1 MRGDYDN
8 CARKRPFGSR
18 RGNAAV
24 EVALLLPWIVVSFM
38 AVLDFGFSA
47 YALIATQNAARIAA
61 TWGAAS
67 STNFNAL
74 TSSTACSTYALPEF
88 KYAPTP
94 VTACGSSLSAT
105 ASNVNSIGTGS
116 PAGVVL
122 QYEQVSVGYT
132 VNLIAIPGLMPSS
145 ITITRTVSMPVRQ

>member
-1 MRGDYDN
+1 MRGHYDN

-67 STNFNAL
+67 STNQAAL
-74 TSSTACSTYALPEF
+74 TSSVACGTYALPEF
-88 KYAPTP
+88 KFAPTP
-94 VTACGSSLSAT
+94 ITACGSSLSAT
-105 ASNVNSIGTGS
+105 PSSGNIGANGTG
-116 PAGVVL
+116 AG
-122 QYEQVSVGYT
+122 QVPYVQVAVGYT

-145 ITITRTVSMPVRQ
+145 ITITRTVAMPVR